1 MSAAITAMTAVPVIA
16 FRAAAVASSGQGT
29 SLGSSVSAAV
39 DVAAAA
45 AAVNSDRSSNQVH
58 RGSWML
64 VCVC

>member
-45 AAVNSDRSSNQVH
+45 VNSDRSSNQVH